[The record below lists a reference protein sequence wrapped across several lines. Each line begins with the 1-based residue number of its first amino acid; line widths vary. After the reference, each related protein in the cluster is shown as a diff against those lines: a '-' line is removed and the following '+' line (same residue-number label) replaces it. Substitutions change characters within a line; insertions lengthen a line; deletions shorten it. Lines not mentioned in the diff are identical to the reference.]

1 MIPKETVDDSPA
13 LYLLRLDLVKF
24 FPELDK
30 QGSTDEPTEVMR
42 AWAGQLP
49 TRLEWCFALVTD
61 NDAVIYAF
69 FHHRIHR
76 MYFLRD
82 VFDRLADPEGPHET
96 SCFEVVP
103 NMSSFQYRR
112 FYGTFRNLHH
122 YLEGEEL
129 MLLEK
134 KVRQVE
140 GDDFKVPFGVPVGQR
155 LDARVEES
163 QSK

>member
-1 MIPKETVDDSPA
+1 MIPKKTVDDSPA
-13 LYLLRLDLVKF
+13 LYLLRLDLVEF
-24 FPELDK
+24 FPKLDG
-30 QGSTDEPTEVMR
+30 QRSTDEPTEVMR

-61 NDAVIYAF
+61 KDAVFYAF
-69 FHHRIHR
+69 FHNRIHR

-103 NMSSFQYRR
+103 NMNSFQYRR

-140 GDDFKVPFGVPVGQR
+140 WDDFKVPFGVPVGQR

>member
-1 MIPKETVDDSPA
+1 MVN
-13 LYLLRLDLVKF
+13 
-24 FPELDK
+24 DK
-30 QGSTDEPTEVMR
+30 
-42 AWAGQLP
+42 
-49 TRLEWCFALVTD
+49 
-61 NDAVIYAF
+61 DAVFYAF
-69 FHHRIHR
+69 FHNRIHR

-103 NMSSFQYRR
+103 NMGPSQYRR
-112 FYGTFRNLHH
+112 FYGTFCNLHH
-122 YLEGEEL
+122 HLEAEEL

-140 GDDFKVPFGVPVGQR
+140 WDDLKVPFGVPVGQR
-155 LDARVEES
+155 LDARVEGS